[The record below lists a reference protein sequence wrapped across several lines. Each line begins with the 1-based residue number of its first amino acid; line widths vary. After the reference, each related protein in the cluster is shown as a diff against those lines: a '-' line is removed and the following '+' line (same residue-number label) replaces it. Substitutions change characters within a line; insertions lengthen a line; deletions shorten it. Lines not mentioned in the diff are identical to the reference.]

1 MGSVSVP
8 VTILMPVYNSQ
19 SFLHETIASII
30 NQSLSEFELLIMDD
44 GSTDKSY
51 DLIKSYSDSR
61 IKYHYCNHHFTNTLN
76 SGLSKAQGEYI
87 ALMDHD
93 DIMVKDRLKIQ
104 YDFMN
109 SNKDIIACGGFMKT
123 FGLYSMDL
131 LAPVEYSNIV
141 LEMIIRSPMCN
152 PTGFLRN
159 SVLKENSI
167 VYNSGYSF
175 AADFKFWSDVVKV
188 GKVVNI
194 PQVLTF
200 YRTSN
205 SQASRVYRK
214 DSQIGAQK
222 IHLEMI
228 NYLLS
233 RIKFDSRFYNTLD
246 ERLLPALDDLAE
258 ASFFSNRTFLNLM
271 YEILSSFHKNQEL
284 IL

>member
-1 MGSVSVP
+1 
-8 VTILMPVYNSQ
+8 
-19 SFLHETIASII
+19 
-30 NQSLSEFELLIMDD
+30 
-44 GSTDKSY
+44 
-51 DLIKSYSDSR
+51 
-61 IKYHYCNHHFTNTLN
+61 
-76 SGLSKAQGEYI
+76 
-87 ALMDHD
+87 
-93 DIMVKDRLKIQ
+93 
-104 YDFMN
+104 
-109 SNKDIIACGGFMKT
+109 
-123 FGLYSMDL
+123 
-131 LAPVEYSNIV
+131 
-141 LEMIIRSPMCN
+141 
-152 PTGFLRN
+152 
-159 SVLKENSI
+159 

-246 ERLLPALDDLAE
+246 ERLLPALDDLA
-258 ASFFSNRTFLNLM
+258 R
-271 YEILSSFHKNQEL
+271 NQ
-284 IL
+284 